1 MEPILTIIA
10 LVAIG
15 AAATYLLRRRRFRV
29 WRAFARRHG
38 LRFRG
43 PKGKGTRRP
52 AVKGSIDGRE
62 VVLAVSRESSDT
74 GVLGIEE
81 ERLEVGLKCD
91 VPTGLEIVQR
101 VGVEELLD
109 LESFTTGDDAFD
121 ARARV
126 VADEP
131 EAARAFLTA
140 DRREAL
146 RRLLEGAEGHISG
159 LERGRLFIRRRTGA
173 ERIELLDDMLERLL
187 RCADEIDDHEV
198 R

>member
-1 MEPILTIIA
+1 M
-10 LVAIG
+10 
-15 AAATYLLRRRRFRV
+15 
-29 WRAFARRHG
+29 
-38 LRFRG
+38 
-43 PKGKGTRRP
+43 RRP
-52 AVKGSIDGRE
+52 AVQGIIDGRE

-140 DRREAL
+140 DRREPL

-187 RCADEIDDHEV
+187 RCADEIDAHEV